1 MLQVGCSRF
10 SADFGNVGKKD
21 TALGVAVRCDP
32 GDLAPLL
39 PDWRG
44 GISRSALLVDRV
56 ADRFG
61 NARIE
66 TVRKQQDTSGGQGT
80 KKKRAPR

>member
-1 MLQVGCSRF
+1 MLQVRCNRF
-10 SADFGNVGKKD
+10 SADFGNVEKKD
-21 TALGVAVRCDP
+21 TALGVAVRRDP

-61 NARIE
+61 NSRIE